1 MEAPNLSLLFKLS
14 LVAIGG
20 DVHIK
25 EGKLPST
32 TSTTVRGKMSGHTR
46 AAILG
51 DVAKMVTDPGSKG
64 LAGFSDVSY
73 VASRTLNNVNH
84 PCSLARD
91 VLDDWVRV
99 VGRVV

>member
-1 MEAPNLSLLFKLS
+1 
-14 LVAIGG
+14 
-20 DVHIK
+20 
-25 EGKLPST
+25 
-32 TSTTVRGKMSGHTR
+32 MSGHTR

-73 VASRTLNNVNH
+73 VASRTLNYVNH
-84 PCSLARD
+84 RCSLARD

-99 VGRVV
+99 VGHVV